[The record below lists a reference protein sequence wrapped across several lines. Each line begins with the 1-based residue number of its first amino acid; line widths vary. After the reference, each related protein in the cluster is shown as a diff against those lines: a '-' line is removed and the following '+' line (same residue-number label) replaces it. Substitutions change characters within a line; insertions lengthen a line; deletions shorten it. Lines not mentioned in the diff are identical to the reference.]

1 MNDSREDLEVI
12 PSEGDAPLPID
23 RTLVRKTVLGLALLL
38 VFSGVCGWLF
48 KEPIV
53 LLGQAFLERF
63 GLVGLLVG
71 TIITD
76 TSPLPLTHEPL
87 TFLAI
92 AAGLP
97 TWQIVTAISA
107 GSVASGPIGWCLGR
121 VILSGG
127 HFAARLEERQPEL
140 MSFMHRRGLETVAVA
155 ALLPLPFALSTW
167 TAGMLRLPLPK
178 VAAISLLRVVKVC
191 FYFQLMK
198 LGWLAGGG

>member
-1 MNDSREDLEVI
+1 MPEFREDLEVI
-12 PSEGDAPLPID
+12 PSEADTGLPLD
-23 RTLVRKTVLGLALLL
+23 RALVRKTLIGLALLL

-53 LLGQAFLERF
+53 FVGEAFLERF
-63 GLVGLLVG
+63 GLAGLVVG
-71 TIITD
+71 TLVTD

-97 TWQIVTAISA
+97 SWQIVSAISA
-107 GSVASGPIGWCLGR
+107 GSVAAGPLGWLLGR
-121 VILSGG
+121 AILSGSR
-127 HFAARLEERQPEL
+127 FAERLEESQPQL

-167 TAGMLRLPLPK
+167 TAGMLRLPLAK
-178 VAAISLLRVVKVC
+178 VAAISLLRILKVG
-191 FYFQLMK
+191 FYFQLMN